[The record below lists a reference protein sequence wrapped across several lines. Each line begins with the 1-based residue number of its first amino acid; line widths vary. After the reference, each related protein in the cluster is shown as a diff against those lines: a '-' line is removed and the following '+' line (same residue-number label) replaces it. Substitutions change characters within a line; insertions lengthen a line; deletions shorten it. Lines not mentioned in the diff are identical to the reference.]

1 MSVVVLGDQLS
12 VSDLN
17 CGRAGGNI
25 DYLGDDAWGCRWVIC
40 PWVVC
45 NWEFADNLIS
55 CAGRFYSSLI
65 LLFNIFSFRYKMVT
79 QHTSWTGF
87 TSFYS

>member
-1 MSVVVLGDQLS
+1 MYLFIVCTFNNIIYFIIAVVVLGNQLS

-25 DYLGDDAWGCRWVIC
+25 DYPGDDAWVYRWVIC

-45 NWEFADNLIS
+45 N
-55 CAGRFYSSLI
+55 
-65 LLFNIFSFRYKMVT
+65 
-79 QHTSWTGF
+79 
-87 TSFYS
+87 